1 MKSGKVVLGVLA
13 GLATGAAFGILFAP
27 DKGKNTRKK
36 IGKKKDAVI
45 DDMRV
50 KLNHLVDDA
59 SEKLG
64 LAKDKATDKVEKGKE
79 LVDQTKNGVKD
90 SVKEAV
96 S

>member
-1 MKSGKVVLGVLA
+1 MKSGKVVLA
-13 GLATGAAFGILFAP
+13 GLATGAAFGLLFAP

-36 IGKKKDAVI
+36 IGKKKDEVL
-45 DDMRV
+45 DDMKV
-50 KLNHLVDDA
+50 KLNQLVDDA

-64 LAKDKATDKVEKGKE
+64 FAKDKASDKVEKGKA
-79 LVDQTKNGVKD
+79 LVDQTKNGIED